1 MSDTTS
7 KKQCFHCGLPIPDGT
22 DFTLVI
28 NDRPRPMCCKGCEA
42 VAKAIID
49 GGMGDYYQ
57 FRTENAPIGRELV
70 PNFLEQVAIYDN
82 ETVQGSFVRRGAG
95 SAASEREADLILE
108 GITCAACIWLNERH
122 LAALPGV
129 LEVAINYTTHR
140 ARVKWDND
148 RIRLSGILEAVSHIG
163 YLAHPY
169 DPDRQQ
175 QLLEQERRLHIRRL
189 GLAGVLGMQVMMIAV
204 ALYLGAFSGIEEH
217 FRQFFHW
224 VSLGLTL
231 PVILYSAQ
239 PFFRTAWRDVQ
250 RLQAGMDVP
259 VSIGI
264 LVAFVGSVHTTF
276 TGHGEVYYDS
286 VCMFVFFLLT
296 GRYFELVARK
306 RAAEASESLVHS
318 VPAMA
323 TRLGKDNEES
333 LVAVAELEVGD
344 RIRVRPGETIPADG
358 LIIDGQSS
366 IDESLLTGESLPVKR
381 GRQERV
387 VGGAINIESPLL
399 IRIEQVGQDTV
410 LSGILRL
417 LDRAQTEKPLITQLA
432 DRAAAWFVL
441 AVLIL
446 AGSVAAYWWQV
457 DPVHWL
463 PITLSVLVV
472 TCPCALSLATPTAV
486 TAATGKLIG
495 SGLLATRGHAL
506 ETLARATHLVF
517 DKTGTLT
524 YGRLNLLGSDISHGY
539 DEGECLTIAAALE
552 TGSEHP
558 IARAIRRAAGDNRQQ
573 ASEIQNRPG
582 AGLTGIIDGQV
593 YWLGTVL
600 FVETETDQ
608 KCNVEALQ
616 QLRIGGNTVIALGS
630 RQTVLA
636 LFAFG
641 DELRE
646 DAAATITELK
656 AEGKKVV
663 LLSGDHLAVVQHV
676 AGHLGIEA
684 AYGDLLPEDKL
695 DHVTALQKQG
705 AIVAMVGDG
714 INDAPVLAGAQVSI
728 AMGSGT
734 QLAAASADMLLLSDR
749 LTGLA
754 EGLRMA
760 KRMLWVIRQNL
771 FWAITY
777 NILALP
783 AAATGYISPWM
794 AALGMSVSSL
804 IVVGN
809 ALRLLRNNRN

>member
-1 MSDTTS
+1 
-7 KKQCFHCGLPIPDGT
+7 
-22 DFTLVI
+22 
-28 NDRPRPMCCKGCEA
+28 MCCKGCEA
-42 VAKAIID
+42 VARAIID
-49 GGMGDYYQ
+49 GGMVDYYQ
-57 FRTENAPIGRELV
+57 FRTENAPTGRELV
-70 PNFLEQVAIYDN
+70 PDFLQQLAIYDN
-82 ETVQGSFVRRGAG
+82 ETVQGSFVRRDTR
-95 SAASEREADLILE
+95 SAADEREADLILE

-148 RIRLSGILEAVSHIG
+148 RIKLSGILEAVSHIG

-264 LVAFVGSVHTTF
+264 LVAFAGSVHTTF
-276 TGHGEVYYDS
+276 TGYGEVYYDS

-306 RAAEASESLVHS
+306 RAAEVSESLVHS

-323 TRLGKDNEES
+323 TRLGSDNEES

-344 RIRVRPGETIPADG
+344 RVRVRPGETIPADG
-358 LIIDGQSS
+358 MIIDGLSS

-381 GRQERV
+381 GRQEHV

-399 IRIEQVGQDTV
+399 ICIEQVGQDTV

-432 DRAAAWFVL
+432 DRTAAWFVF

-457 DPVHWL
+457 DPAHWL

-506 ETLARATHLVF
+506 ETLAHATHIVF

-524 YGRLNLLGSDISHGY
+524 HGRLNLVRSDISRGY
-539 DEGECLTIAAALE
+539 GEGDCLAIAAALE

-558 IARAIRRAAGDNRQQ
+558 IARAIRRAAGDNRRQ

-582 AGLTGIIDGQV
+582 AGLTGNIDGQT
-593 YWLGTVL
+593 YWLGTAL
-600 FVETETDQ
+600 FVETETGQ
-608 KCNVEALQ
+608 ECNAEALQ
-616 QLRIGGNTVIALGS
+616 QLRTGDNTVIALGS
-630 RQTVLA
+630 RQSVLA

-646 DAAATITELK
+646 DAAATIAELK
-656 AEGKKVV
+656 AAGKQVV
-663 LLSGDHLAVVQHV
+663 LLSGDHLAVVRHV
-676 AGHLGIEA
+676 AGQVGIEEA
-684 AYGDLLPEDKL
+684 FGDLLPQDKL
-695 DHVTALQKQG
+695 DHVIALQKQG
-705 AIVAMVGDG
+705 AVVAMVGDG

-728 AMGSGT
+728 AMGGGT

-749 LTGLA
+749 LTTLA

-771 FWAITY
+771 FWAIAY

-783 AAATGYISPWM
+783 AAAAGYIAPWM
-794 AALGMSVSSL
+794 AALGMSASSL

-809 ALRLLRNNRN
+809 ALRLLRNNRT

>member
-1 MSDTTS
+1 MPEFSETE
-7 KKQCFHCGLPIPDGT
+7 CFHCGLPVPDGT
-22 DFTLVI
+22 AFSILIDHK
-28 NDRPRPMCCKGCEA
+28 PRPMCCKGCEA
-42 VAKAIID
+42 VARAIID
-49 GGMGDYYQ
+49 GGMGDYYK
-57 FRTENAPIGRELV
+57 FRTENAPTGRELV
-70 PNFLEQVAIYDN
+70 PDFLQQVSIYDN
-82 ETVQGSFVRRGAG
+82 ETVQGSFVRRNTGTVAD
-95 SAASEREADLILE
+95 EREADLILE

-140 ARVKWDND
+140 ARVKWDNGQ
-148 RIRLSGILEAVSHIG
+148 IKLSEILEAVSRIG

-175 QLLEQERRLHIRRL
+175 RLLEQERRLHIRRL

-231 PVILYSAQ
+231 PVMLYSAQ

-264 LVAFVGSVHTTF
+264 LVAFTGSVYATF

-323 TRLGKDNEES
+323 TRLDADNEET
-333 LVAVAELEVGD
+333 LVAVAELKVGD
-344 RIRVRPGETIPADG
+344 WVRVRPGETIAADG
-358 LIIDGQSS
+358 VIIEGQSS

-381 GRQERV
+381 GKQERV

-399 IRIEQVGQDTV
+399 LRIEQVGQDTV

-417 LDRAQTEKPLITQLA
+417 LDRAQTEKPRITQLA
-432 DRAAAWFVL
+432 DRTAAWFVF

-446 AGSVAAYWWQV
+446 ASSVAVYWWQV
-457 DPVHWL
+457 DPAHWL

-486 TAATGKLIG
+486 TAATGKLIR

-506 ETLARATHLVF
+506 ETLARTTHIVF

-524 YGRLNLLGSDISHGY
+524 HGTLTLIETSISDGH
-539 DEGECLTIAAALE
+539 DEQHCLAIAAALE

-558 IARAIRRAAGDNRQQ
+558 IARAIRRAAGETKQQ
-573 ASEIQNRPG
+573 ADNIQNMPG
-582 AGLTGIIDGQV
+582 AGVTADIEGKT
-593 YWLGTVL
+593 YWLGTPL
-600 FVETETDQ
+600 FVETATRQ
-608 KCNVEALQ
+608 KCHAKSLSR
-616 QLRIGGNTVIALGS
+616 LRASGNTVIALANQES
-630 RQTVLA
+630 VLA
-636 LFAFG
+636 LFSLG
-641 DELRE
+641 DELRA
-646 DAAATITELK
+646 DAAGSVADLK
-656 AEGKKVV
+656 AAGKKVI
-663 LLSGDHLAVVQHV
+663 LLSGDHLAVAQHV
-676 AGHLGIEA
+676 ASKIGIEEV
-684 AYGDLLPEDKL
+684 YGDLLPQDKL
-695 DHVTALQKQG
+695 QHVKRLQQQG
-705 AIVAMVGDG
+705 AVVAMVGDG
-714 INDAPVLAGAQVSI
+714 INDAPVLAGAEVSI
-728 AMGSGT
+728 AMGGGT

-749 LTGLA
+749 LSSLS
-754 EGLRMA
+754 EGLCMA
-760 KRMLWVIRQNL
+760 QRMLWVIRQNL
-771 FWAITY
+771 FWAIAY
-777 NILALP
+777 NVLALP
-783 AAATGYISPWM
+783 AAAAGYIAPWM
-794 AALGMSVSSL
+794 AALGMSASSL

-809 ALRLLRNNRN
+809 ALRLLRNKRN

>member
-1 MSDTTS
+1 
-7 KKQCFHCGLPIPDGT
+7 
-22 DFTLVI
+22 
-28 NDRPRPMCCKGCEA
+28 MCCKGCEA
-42 VAKAIID
+42 VARAIID
-49 GGMGDYYQ
+49 AGMGDYYK
-57 FRTENAPIGRELV
+57 FRTENAPTGRELV
-70 PNFLEQVAIYDN
+70 PDFLQQISIYDN
-82 ETVQGSFVRRGAG
+82 ETVQGSFVRRDTT
-95 SAASEREADLILE
+95 AAADEREADLILE

-140 ARVKWDND
+140 ARVKWDNGQ
-148 RIRLSGILEAVSHIG
+148 IRLSEILEAVSRIG

-169 DPDRQQ
+169 DPNRQQ

-231 PVILYSAQ
+231 PVMLYSAQ
-239 PFFRTAWRDVQ
+239 PFFRTAWRDVR

-264 LVAFVGSVHTTF
+264 LVAFAGSIYATF

-306 RAAEASESLVHS
+306 RAAEASETLVRS

-323 TRLGKDNEES
+323 TRLGSNNEEN
-333 LVAVAELEVGD
+333 LVAVAELIVGD
-344 RIRVRPGETIPADG
+344 RVRVRPGETVPADG
-358 LIIDGQSS
+358 LILEGQSS
-366 IDESLLTGESLPVKR
+366 MDESLLTGESLPVKR
-381 GRQERV
+381 GRHERV

-410 LSGILRL
+410 LSSILRL
-417 LDRAQTEKPLITQLA
+417 LDRAQTEKPRITQLA
-432 DRAAAWFVL
+432 DRTAAWFVF
-441 AVLIL
+441 AVLLL
-446 AGSVAAYWWQV
+446 AGGVAAYWWQV
-457 DPVHWL
+457 DPAHWL
-463 PITLSVLVV
+463 PITVSVLVV

-486 TAATGKLIG
+486 TAATGKLIL

-506 ETLARATHLVF
+506 ETLARATHIVF

-524 YGRLNLLGSDISHGY
+524 HGTLNLVASEVSKGHDA
-539 DEGECLTIAAALE
+539 DACLAIAAALE

-558 IARAIRRAAGDNRQQ
+558 IARAIRHKAGANGLPAA
-573 ASEIQNRPG
+573 EIRNTPG
-582 AGLTGIIDGQV
+582 AGLTGQVNGQR
-593 YWLGTVL
+593 YWLGTPL
-600 FVETETDQ
+600 FVEQQSGQQCDSR
-608 KCNVEALQ
+608 ALQ
-616 QLRIGGNTVIALGS
+616 TLRTSGNTVIALGNG
-630 RQTVLA
+630 QAVLA

-641 DELRE
+641 DTLRD
-646 DAAATITELK
+646 DAAEAVAALK
-656 AEGKKVV
+656 AAGKQVV

-676 AGHLGIEA
+676 AGKIGIDEV
-684 AYGDLLPEDKL
+684 YGDLLPGDKL
-695 DHVTALQKQG
+695 AHVRHLQKQG
-705 AIVAMVGDG
+705 AVVAMVGDG
-714 INDAPVLAGAQVSI
+714 INDAPVLAAAQVSI
-728 AMGSGT
+728 AMGGGT

-749 LTGLA
+749 LTGLV
-754 EGLRMA
+754 EGLNMA

-771 FWAITY
+771 FWALTY
-777 NILALP
+777 NLLALP
-783 AAATGYISPWM
+783 AAAAGYIAPWM
-794 AALGMSVSSL
+794 AALGMSASSL

-809 ALRLLRNNRN
+809 ALRLLRNKRN

>member
-1 MSDTTS
+1 MSESS
-7 KKQCFHCGLPIPDGT
+7 KTQCFHCGLPVPEGAE
-22 DFTLVI
+22 FTLVI
-28 NDRPRPMCCKGCEA
+28 DGKPRPMCCKGCEA

-49 GGMGDYYQ
+49 GGMGDYYK
-57 FRTENAPIGRELV
+57 FRTENAPTGRELV
-70 PNFLEQVAIYDN
+70 PDFLQQVAIYDN
-82 ETVQGSFVRRGAG
+82 ETVQGSFVRRNTTSVAD
-95 SAASEREADLILE
+95 EREADLILE

-140 ARVKWDND
+140 ARVKWDNGQ
-148 RIRLSGILEAVSHIG
+148 IRLSEILEAVSRIG

-169 DPDRQQ
+169 DPNRQQ

-204 ALYLGAFSGIEEH
+204 ALYMGAFSGIEEH

-224 VSLGLTL
+224 LSLGLTL

-239 PFFRTAWRDVQ
+239 PFFRTAWRDVK

-259 VSIGI
+259 VSLGI
-264 LVAFVGSVHTTF
+264 LVAFAGSVYTTF
-276 TGHGEVYYDS
+276 SGHGEVYYDS

-323 TRLGKDNEES
+323 TRLGPGNEEN

-344 RIRVRPGETIPADG
+344 RVRVRPGETVPADG

-381 GRQERV
+381 GSQESV
-387 VGGAINIESPLL
+387 IGGSINIESPLL
-399 IRIEQVGQDTV
+399 IQIEQVGQDTV

-417 LDRAQTEKPLITQLA
+417 LDRAQTEKPRITQLA
-432 DRAAAWFVL
+432 DRTAAWFVF

-446 AGSVAAYWWQV
+446 AGSVAAYWWQA
-457 DPVHWL
+457 DPAHWL

-486 TAATGKLIG
+486 TAATGKLIR

-506 ETLARATHLVF
+506 ETLARATHIVF

-524 YGRLNLLGSDISHGY
+524 HGTLNLVESNISDGH
-539 DEGECLTIAAALE
+539 DERDCLAIATALE

-558 IARAIRRAAGDNRQQ
+558 IARAIRRAAGDDKRQ
-573 ASEIQNRPG
+573 ASDIQNTPG
-582 AGLTGIIDGQV
+582 AGLTGRIDGQV
-593 YWLGTVL
+593 YWLGTPL
-600 FVETETDQ
+600 FVETEAGQ
-608 KCNVEALQ
+608 KCNAEALQ
-616 QLRIGGNTVIALGS
+616 QLRASGNTVIALGN
-630 RQTVLA
+630 RQSVLA

-641 DELRE
+641 DALRD
-646 DAAATITELK
+646 DATASVADLK
-656 AEGKKVV
+656 AAGKKVV
-663 LLSGDHLAVVQHV
+663 LLSGDHLAVAQQV
-676 AGHLGIEA
+676 AGKIGIDEV
-684 AYGDLLPEDKL
+684 YGDLLPQDKL
-695 DHVTALQKQG
+695 EHVSRLQKQG
-705 AIVAMVGDG
+705 AVVAMVGDG

-728 AMGSGT
+728 AMGGGT

-749 LTGLA
+749 LTGLS

-760 KRMLWVIRQNL
+760 RRMLWVIRQNL
-771 FWAITY
+771 FWAIAY
-777 NILALP
+777 NLLALP
-783 AAATGYISPWM
+783 AAAAGYIAPWM
-794 AALGMSVSSL
+794 AALGMSASSL

-809 ALRLLRNNRN
+809 ALRLLRNKRN

>member
-1 MSDTTS
+1 MSEFNAT
-7 KKQCFHCGLPIPDGT
+7 QCFHCGLPVPKGAE
-22 DFTLVI
+22 FTLLIDGKV
-28 NDRPRPMCCKGCEA
+28 RPMCCKGCEA
-42 VAKAIID
+42 VAKAIIE
-49 GGMGDYYQ
+49 GGMGDYYK
-57 FRTENAPIGRELV
+57 FRTENAPTGRELV
-70 PNFLEQVAIYDN
+70 PDFLQQVAIYDN
-82 ETVQGSFVRRGAG
+82 ETVQGSFVRRDTATGTD
-95 SAASEREADLILE
+95 EREADLILE

-140 ARVKWDND
+140 ARVKWDNG
-148 RIRLSGILEAVSHIG
+148 RIRLSEILEAVSRIG

-169 DPDRQQ
+169 DPNRQQ
-175 QLLEQERRLHIRRL
+175 LLLEQERRLHIRRL

-224 VSLGLTL
+224 LSLGLTL

-239 PFFRTAWRDVQ
+239 PFFRTAWRDLQ

-259 VSIGI
+259 VSLGMS
-264 LVAFVGSVHTTF
+264 LAFAGSVYATF

-323 TRLGKDNEES
+323 TRLGDDNEEC

-344 RIRVRPGETIPADG
+344 RVRVRPGETVPADG

-381 GRQERV
+381 GREEHV
-387 VGGAINIESPLL
+387 IGGAINIESPLL

-417 LDRAQTEKPLITQLA
+417 LDRAQTEKPRITQLA
-432 DRAAAWFVL
+432 DRTAAWFVL
-441 AVLIL
+441 VVLML
-446 AGSVAAYWWQV
+446 AGSVAVYWWQA
-457 DPVHWL
+457 DPAHWL

-486 TAATGKLIG
+486 TAATGKLIR

-506 ETLARATHLVF
+506 ETLARATHIVF

-524 YGRLNLLGSDISHGY
+524 YGRLNLIDSVVADGHDEQGY
-539 DEGECLTIAAALE
+539 LAIAAALE

-558 IARAIRRAAGDNRQQ
+558 IARAIRRAAGDGKRQ
-573 ASEIQNRPG
+573 ASDIQNTPG
-582 AGLTGIIDGQV
+582 AGLTGDIDGQT
-593 YWLGTVL
+593 YWLGTPL
-600 FVETETDQ
+600 FIETETAQ
-608 KCNVEALQ
+608 KCNAEALQ
-616 QLRIGGNTVIALGS
+616 RLRVSGNTVIALGS
-630 RQTVLA
+630 RKSVLA

-641 DELRE
+641 DELRN
-646 DAAATITELK
+646 DAAEAVADLK
-656 AEGKKVV
+656 AAGKQVV
-663 LLSGDHLAVVQHV
+663 LLSGDHLAVAQHV
-676 AGHLGIEA
+676 AGKIGIDEV
-684 AYGDLLPEDKL
+684 YGDLLPEDKL
-695 DHVTALQKQG
+695 EQVSRLQKQG
-705 AIVAMVGDG
+705 AVVAMVGDG
-714 INDAPVLAGAQVSI
+714 INDAPVLAAAQVSI
-728 AMGSGT
+728 AMGGGT

-749 LTGLA
+749 LTGLP

-760 KRMLWVIRQNL
+760 QRMLWVIRQNL
-771 FWAITY
+771 FWAIAY
-777 NILALP
+777 NLLALP
-783 AAATGYISPWM
+783 AAAAGYIAPWM
-794 AALGMSVSSL
+794 AALGMSASSL

-809 ALRLLRNNRN
+809 ALRLLRNQRN

>member
-1 MSDTTS
+1 MPGSSTT
-7 KKQCFHCGLPIPDGT
+7 QCFHCGLPVPKGT
-22 DFTLVI
+22 EFTLLF
-28 NDRPRPMCCKGCEA
+28 DGKEQPMCCKGCEA

-49 GGMGDYYQ
+49 GGMGDYYK
-57 FRTENAPIGRELV
+57 FRTENAPTGHELV
-70 PNFLEQVAIYDN
+70 PDFLKQAAIYDN
-82 ETVQGSFVRRGAG
+82 ETVQGTFVRRDTTT
-95 SAASEREADLILE
+95 SADEREADLILE

-148 RIRLSGILEAVSHIG
+148 RIKLSEILEAVSRIG

-169 DPDRQQ
+169 DPNRQQ

-204 ALYLGAFSGIEEH
+204 ALYMGAFSGIEEH

-224 VSLGLTL
+224 LSLGLTL

-264 LVAFVGSVHTTF
+264 LVAFAGSVYATF

-323 TRLGKDNEES
+323 TRLDADNDES

-344 RIRVRPGETIPADG
+344 RVRVRPGETIAADG
-358 LIIDGQSS
+358 MIIEGQSS
-366 IDESLLTGESLPVKR
+366 IDESLLTGESRPVKR
-381 GRQERV
+381 GKQERV

-417 LDRAQTEKPLITQLA
+417 LDRAQTEKPRITQLA
-432 DRAAAWFVL
+432 DRTAAWFVF

-446 AGSVAAYWWQV
+446 ASSVAVYWWQV
-457 DPVHWL
+457 DPAHWL

-486 TAATGKLIG
+486 TAATGKLIR

-506 ETLARATHLVF
+506 ETLARATHIVF

-524 YGRLNLLGSDISHGY
+524 HGTLTLIESDISEGH
-539 DEGECLTIAAALE
+539 DEQSCLVIATALE

-558 IARAIRRAAGDNRQQ
+558 IARAIRRAVGENNRQ
-573 ASEIQNRPG
+573 ASDIQNTPG
-582 AGLTGIIDGQV
+582 AGLTGEIEGQT
-593 YWLGTVL
+593 YWLGTPL
-600 FVETETDQ
+600 FVETETGQ
-608 KCNVEALQ
+608 KCNAKALE
-616 QLRIGGNTVIALGS
+616 QLRASGNTVIALGNKK
-630 RQTVLA
+630 TVLA
-636 LFAFG
+636 LFTFG
-641 DELRE
+641 DELRA
-646 DAAATITELK
+646 DAAEAVAELK
-656 AEGKKVV
+656 AAGKNVV
-663 LLSGDHLAVVQHV
+663 LLSGDHLAVARYV
-676 AGHLGIEA
+676 AEKIGIDEV
-684 AYGDLLPEDKL
+684 YGDLLPQDKL
-695 DHVTALQKQG
+695 EHVNRLQKQG
-705 AIVAMVGDG
+705 AVVAMVGDG

-728 AMGSGT
+728 AMGGGT

-749 LTGLA
+749 LTGLS

-760 KRMLWVIRQNL
+760 RRMLWVIRQNL
-771 FWAITY
+771 FWAIAY
-777 NILALP
+777 NLLALP
-783 AAATGYISPWM
+783 AAAAGYIAPWM
-794 AALGMSVSSL
+794 AALGMSASSL

-809 ALRLLRNNRN
+809 ALRLLRNKRK

>member
-1 MSDTTS
+1 
-7 KKQCFHCGLPIPDGT
+7 
-22 DFTLVI
+22 
-28 NDRPRPMCCKGCEA
+28 MCCKGCEA
-42 VAKAIID
+42 VARAIID
-49 GGMGDYYQ
+49 AGMGDYYK
-57 FRTENAPIGRELV
+57 FRTENAPTGRELV
-70 PNFLEQVAIYDN
+70 PDFLQQISIYDN
-82 ETVQGSFVRRGAG
+82 ETVQGSFVRRDTT
-95 SAASEREADLILE
+95 AAADEREADLILE

-140 ARVKWDND
+140 ARVKWDNGQ
-148 RIRLSGILEAVSHIG
+148 IRLSEILAAVSRIG

-169 DPDRQQ
+169 DPNRQQ

-231 PVILYSAQ
+231 PVMLYSAQ
-239 PFFRTAWRDVQ
+239 PFFRTAWRDVR

-264 LVAFVGSVHTTF
+264 LVAFTGSVYATF

-306 RAAEASESLVHS
+306 RAAEASETLVRS

-323 TRLGKDNEES
+323 TRLGVDNEES
-333 LVAVAELEVGD
+333 LVAVAELVVGD
-344 RIRVRPGETIPADG
+344 RVQVRPGETVPADG
-358 LIIDGQSS
+358 LILEGQSS
-366 IDESLLTGESLPVKR
+366 MDESLLTGESLPVKR
-381 GRQERV
+381 GRHEHV

-410 LSGILRL
+410 LSSILRL
-417 LDRAQTEKPLITQLA
+417 LDRAQTEKPRITQLA
-432 DRAAAWFVL
+432 DRTAAWFVF
-441 AVLIL
+441 AVLLL

-457 DPVHWL
+457 DPAHWL
-463 PITLSVLVV
+463 PITVSVLVV

-486 TAATGKLIG
+486 TAATGKLIH

-506 ETLARATHLVF
+506 ETLARATHIVF

-524 YGRLNLLGSDISHGY
+524 HGTLNLVASEVSKGHDV
-539 DEGECLTIAAALE
+539 DECLAIAAALE

-558 IARAIRRAAGDNRQQ
+558 LARAIRHKAGTNGLS
-573 ASEIQNRPG
+573 AVEIRNTPG
-582 AGLTGIIDGQV
+582 AGLTGQVKGQR
-593 YWLGTVL
+593 YWLGTPL
-600 FVETETDQ
+600 FVEQQSGQQCDSR
-608 KCNVEALQ
+608 ALQ
-616 QLRIGGNTVIALGS
+616 TLRDSGNTVIALGNG
-630 RQTVLA
+630 QAVLA

-641 DELRE
+641 DALRD
-646 DAAATITELK
+646 DAAEAVAALK
-656 AEGKKVV
+656 AAGKQVV
-663 LLSGDHLAVVQHV
+663 LLSGDHLAVAQHV
-676 AGHLGIEA
+676 AGKIGIDEV
-684 AYGDLLPEDKL
+684 YGDLLPGDKL
-695 DHVTALQKQG
+695 AHVRHLQKQG
-705 AIVAMVGDG
+705 AVVAMVGDG
-714 INDAPVLAGAQVSI
+714 INDAPVLAAAQVSI
-728 AMGSGT
+728 AMGGGT

-749 LTGLA
+749 LTGMV
-754 EGLRMA
+754 EGLNMA

-771 FWAITY
+771 FWALTY
-777 NILALP
+777 NLLALP
-783 AAATGYISPWM
+783 AAAAGYIAPWM
-794 AALGMSVSSL
+794 AALGMSASSL

-809 ALRLLRNNRN
+809 ALRLLRNKRN